1 MSGPAPDVEGPA
13 APRRR
18 RWGRAA
24 AILGALCLLLLAAA
38 LVAAARL
45 DAWARRALEGKAS
58 TALGGTVRVQELHV
72 ELLALRARFSGLSL
86 TLPAPGAPP
95 LRAGAAGGT
104 VALAWPALLDLAG
117 GRYRLA
123 ELTLEQPYLEVTEE
137 FLRAWRRPT
146 RERADVAWRVD
157 RLELRG
163 GRLRFDDRE
172 VPLSLAVSD
181 LDARG
186 AWAVSREALSGELGV
201 VCSVDRTPFARPY
214 PVRVRTGFRLHGT
227 ALDLFQLRAEAAGLG
242 AEGALRVGLADGV
255 VAAGSFRATGD
266 LAAVR
271 AWMTPDMPALAGK
284 VSGLFVLDAR
294 AGTFHLRG
302 PVSGEGLVVGPLQ
315 VAWAQGQASVHP
327 GAFDL
332 ARLQARAYG
341 GNLTGLLG
349 VTFGPALRFRTN
361 LTGQGLDATPLLQL
375 AELPLPLAA
384 SLDAGLLL
392 EGAPGSPATWS
403 GHGRLLARPRRGG
416 TGVAT
421 GATGTFDL
429 RDGKLRVSGARVQ
442 AAEADLRLDL
452 SADLGAHPVR
462 GTVVLEGSTRDAAAT
477 QRGAL
482 TLLAALGVDP
492 GELARRPISG
502 AGPVRVRTVLGGAP
516 ELDLALA
523 LDTGEWSGHPFQHAA
538 LQMALRGTELRIE
551 RVAAEGPLGKLEG
564 GVALST
570 GEASPRSLHFQVQ
583 DADLALL
590 QEVVPL
596 PVNPGGRVTGEL
608 ALDGGRGGGRL
619 VLEGAE
625 LYGERVD
632 RAEAEVAVDGSTW
645 TFTAVDVV
653 GPAGHVQGSARLDVD
668 TGTMDLQ
675 LDRVEVA
682 LAGVAALQ
690 AAGIAVSGTL
700 DLQGSVHLAEAG
712 PTGELH
718 VRNVAGNVSGFAL
731 AETTGRVDL
740 FPDHLQVS
748 LASPEDRTWRLQGT
762 LGFSEDL
769 PVEGTLEV
777 QDASFDLPSTGSLAA
792 WVLASGQVSVRGP
805 LARPAALSAEGVVQG
820 AELHLG
826 TALLQTV
833 APVPL
838 SLRDG
843 RLRLDEVRL
852 EGTGS
857 SLVASLGLDLEQQTV
872 ELTSRGSVDL
882 GVVSAFIDNVRA
894 GGALQADLRLAGP
907 LDAPRLSGSF
917 SMQGGRLRIVG
928 FPQAFEGIALTASV
942 DDTKATLSSFTA
954 RLGGGEVAMSGSATL
969 SGFAPTDYALEAT
982 GTRVRLTYPE
992 GFTGIYSG
1000 ELALR
1005 GSAEQARLSGEVRLV
1020 RGVYSKD
1027 VELASLLG
1035 FGSREYA
1042 GTDAELLPDN
1052 VFLDVDVKSD
1062 GNVWM
1067 RNDLIHV
1074 EARLDLHVGGEL
1086 VQPELTGRIEL
1097 FEDGKLTFR
1106 DVDYRIRRGSLE
1118 FMDLERINP
1127 FLELTAETHVEDY
1140 DITLHLE
1147 GTLDDFEYRL
1157 TSAPTLSEQD
1167 IVSLLLTGQTLTEL
1181 GESGKDVGTAAT
1193 SDMAANYFAGALTG
1207 RFTSEIQRAFGLEK
1221 LRVDPMLVQGQADP
1235 TARVTVG
1242 KRVAEDLL
1250 LIYSTDL
1257 GATERDFY
1265 QAEWQASR
1273 NYRVTAEREQN
1284 GGSGGSVQYS
1294 DRFFWRK
1301 PKTLSPPDA
1310 DGVDGAEGAGAN
1322 VVAVEIEG
1330 EVLGDERP
1338 LRRRLRVEAGKPYR
1352 RSDLFDGMEQ
1362 IRRWYVRRGR
1372 IQAEVEGNVED
1383 VAGGV
1388 RLRYTVKPGPEVPLH
1403 IEGVSRRERRN
1414 LRQRLQ
1420 DYWVDT
1426 LYNEDLY
1433 RDSVD
1438 LARRFL
1444 QERGFYA
1451 ADVQL
1456 LDRREAGQGITLQID
1471 KGAAVKVREVVIEG
1485 LATVP
1490 EARVRKQVLT
1500 RADTLFSRG
1509 LLKADVLEEDL
1520 VAVRNLL
1527 RDLGHLDATVEPPR
1541 VSLSAD
1547 GSEATVTIRVHEGI
1561 TYKVGAVAFSP
1572 GLPFSEEQLRAWT
1585 PMAPGDVFSPARV
1598 LSAQTALRNQ
1608 IDSLGYPDARVRPQP
1623 TRKDGVVDVRF
1634 DVTSGKQKTLARVE
1648 VSGNRRTKGKIVT
1661 RELELKEGQP
1671 LSREEML
1678 RAQHRLYRMGLFS
1691 SVRMETIPVA
1701 GAAGPHVLRV
1711 RVEEAPPLDIT
1722 VGAGYDTESGPRV
1735 QFSVADANVGG
1746 YDRRLG
1752 LQTRWSGKEKRV
1764 QLLAEEPRLF
1774 SRNVDLLSIV
1784 QWEDVEQTGF
1794 SNDRWSTSVRLEQK
1808 FKPHWTRYL
1817 KYTYQRNDTY
1827 DVVDPLEL
1835 LEQRIAEDTRLG
1847 DVGFSMVRD
1856 TRDDPFL
1863 PTKGSQAI
1871 GELRVF
1877 AEPLVS
1883 DANFVKLSLRGAKV
1897 WTYPSQTQ
1905 FATSLRIG
1913 TEWTY
1918 SGTEDVPIPERFF
1931 AGGEST
1937 LRGFERDEAG
1947 PQAEG
1952 VPIGGEA
1959 LIVAN
1964 QELRVPI
1971 WRQLKGVVFYDA
1983 GNAFLKPA
1991 DFRWSEIRHVLGAG
2005 IRVDTPIGPLRVEY
2019 GHKLDR
2025 KEGESAGEI
2034 FIAFGNAF

>member
-1 MSGPAPDVEGPA
+1 MV
-13 APRRR
+13 
-18 RWGRAA
+18 
-24 AILGALCLLLLAAA
+24 CLLLLAAV
-38 LVAAARL
+38 LVAASRL
-45 DAWARRALEGKAS
+45 DAWARRLVEGRAS
-58 TALGGTVRVQELHV
+58 TTLGGTVRVQELHLD
-72 ELLALRARFSGLSL
+72 LLALRARFSGVSL
-86 TLPAPGAPP
+86 TIPAPGAPP

-123 ELTLEQPYLEVTEE
+123 ELRLDQPYLEVSEE
-137 FLRAWRRPT
+137 FLRAWQRPT
-146 RERADVAWRVD
+146 REPSQVAWRVD

-172 VPLSLAVSD
+172 VPLSLALSD

-186 AWAVSREALSGELGV
+186 TWAVSREALSGDLGI
-201 VCSVDRTPFARPY
+201 VCAVTRAPFARPY
-214 PVRVRTGFRLHGT
+214 PIRVRTGFRLHGT
-227 ALDLFQLRAEAAGLG
+227 AVDLFQLHAEAAGLA
-242 AEGALRVGLADGV
+242 AEGAARVGLADGLV
-255 VAAGSFRATGD
+255 VAGSLRTAAD
-266 LAAVR
+266 LAVVR
-271 AWMTPDMPALAGK
+271 RWMTPEMPALAGK
-284 VSGLFVLDAR
+284 VSGSFVLDAHD
-294 AGTFHLRG
+294 GTFQLRG
-302 PVSGEGLVVGPLQ
+302 PVIGEGVVVGPLQ
-315 VAWAQGQASVHP
+315 ASWCRAQAAVQP
-327 GAFDL
+327 GILEL
-332 ARLQARAYG
+332 AGLQARAYG
-341 GNLTGLLG
+341 GALTGSLA
-349 VTFGPALRFRTN
+349 VMFGEEIRFRTN
-361 LTGQGLDATPLLQL
+361 LTGQGLDAAPLLRL
-375 AELPLPLAA
+375 AELPLPLTA
-384 SLDAGLLL
+384 SLDAGLSL
-392 EGAPGSPATWS
+392 EGDPGSPATWS
-403 GHGRLLARPRRGG
+403 GHGRLLARPRQSAS
-416 TGVAT
+416 GVAT
-421 GATGTFDL
+421 GASGEFDL
-429 RDGKLRVSGARVQ
+429 RDGRLRVSGARVQ

-452 SADLGAHPVR
+452 TADLSTHPVR
-462 GTVVLEGSTRDAAAT
+462 GTLVLDGSTRDAAAT
-477 QRGAL
+477 QAGAL
-482 TLLAALGVDP
+482 TLLAALDVDP
-492 GELARRPISG
+492 GDLARRPISG
-502 AGPVRVRTVLGGAP
+502 AGPVRVRAVLGGAP
-516 ELDLALA
+516 ELDLAIA
-523 LDTGEWSGHPFQHAA
+523 LDTGEWSGHPFDHAA
-538 LQMALRGTELRIE
+538 LQMALRGKELRIE

-570 GEASPRSLHFQVQ
+570 AEEALRTLHFQVQ
-583 DADLALL
+583 DADFALL
-590 QEVVPL
+590 QEVVPM

-608 ALDGGRGGGRL
+608 ALDGGKGGGRL

-632 RAEAEVAVDGSTW
+632 RAQADVAVDGPNW

-668 TGTMDLQ
+668 AGTVDLT

-682 LAGVAALQ
+682 LSGVAALQ
-690 AAGIAVSGTL
+690 AAGIAAEGTL
-700 DLQGSVHLAEAG
+700 VLQGSVHLAEAG
-712 PTGELH
+712 PTGELL
-718 VRNVAGNVSGFAL
+718 VQNVTGDVSGIAL
-731 AETTGRVDL
+731 AETAGRIDL

-769 PVEGTLEV
+769 PVDGTLEV
-777 QDASFDLPSTGSLAA
+777 QEATFDLPSTGSLAA

-805 LARPAALSAEGVVQG
+805 LARPVELQAEGVVQG

-838 SLRDG
+838 SMRDG
-843 RLRLDEVRL
+843 RLRLEEVRL

-857 SLVASLGLDLEQQTV
+857 SLVASLSLDLAQQTV

-882 GVVSAFIDNVRA
+882 GVVSAFVDNVRA
-894 GGALQADLRLAGP
+894 GGSLQADLRLAGP
-907 LDAPRLSGSF
+907 LAAPRLSGTF

-928 FPQAFEGIALTASV
+928 FPQAFEGIALAASV

-954 RLGGGEVAMSGSATL
+954 RLGGGEIAVSGSATL
-969 SGFAPTDYALEAT
+969 DGFVPAEYALQAT

-992 GFTGIYSG
+992 GFTGVYSG
-1000 ELALR
+1000 ELKLQ
-1005 GSAEQARLSGEVRLV
+1005 GTAEQSRLSGEVRLV

-1027 VELASLLG
+1027 VELTSLLG

-1067 RNDLIHV
+1067 RNKLVQV

-1106 DVDYRIRRGSLE
+1106 DVDYLIRRGSLE

-1127 FLELTAETHVEDY
+1127 FIELTAETHVEDY

-1221 LRVDPMLVQGQADP
+1221 LRVDPMMVQGQSDP
-1235 TARVTVG
+1235 TARVTAG

-1257 GATERDFY
+1257 GATERDVY

-1284 GGSGGSVQYS
+1284 GGTGGSVQYS

-1301 PKTLSPPDA
+1301 PKPLSPA
-1310 DGVDGAEGAGAN
+1310 NGEGAGGAET
-1322 VVAVEIEG
+1322 VGATIVAIEIEG
-1330 EVLGDERP
+1330 EELGDERP
-1338 LRRRLRVEAGKPYR
+1338 LRRRLRVEEGKPYR

-1372 IQAEVEGNVED
+1372 IQAEVEGTVED
-1383 VAGGV
+1383 VTGGV

-1403 IEGVSRRERRN
+1403 LEGVSRRERRN
-1414 LRQRLQ
+1414 LRERLQ
-1420 DYWVDT
+1420 TYWVDT

-1456 LDRREAGQGITLQID
+1456 VDRREAGEGITLQID
-1471 KGAAVKVREVVIEG
+1471 KGPAVHVRDVLIEG
-1485 LATVP
+1485 LSTVP

-1500 RADTLFSRG
+1500 RPDTLFSRG
-1509 LLKADVLEEDL
+1509 LLRADVLEEDL
-1520 VAVRNLL
+1520 LAVRNLL

-1547 GSEATVTIRVHEGI
+1547 GSEATVTIRVHEGV
-1561 TYKVGAVAFSP
+1561 TYKVGTVAFSS
-1572 GLPFSEEQLRAWT
+1572 GLPFPEEQLRAWT
-1585 PMAPGDVFSPARV
+1585 PMVTGDVFSPARV
-1598 LSAQTALRNQ
+1598 LSAQTALRNK

-1634 DVTSGKQKTLARVE
+1634 DVTPGEQKTLARVE
-1648 VSGNRRTKGKIVT
+1648 VSGNRRTKDKIVA

-1678 RAQHRLYRMGLFS
+1678 RAQHRLYRLGLFS
-1691 SVRMETIPVA
+1691 SVRMEAVPLTP
-1701 GAAGPHVLRV
+1701 GTGGPHVLRV
-1711 RVEEAPPLDIT
+1711 RVEEAPPLDVT

-1735 QFSVADANVGG
+1735 QFSVADGNVGG
-1746 YDRRLG
+1746 YDRRVG

-1774 SRNVDLLSIV
+1774 SRNVDLLSSV

-1847 DVGFSMVRD
+1847 DIGFSMVRD
-1856 TRDDPFL
+1856 TRDDPFVF
-1863 PTKGSQAI
+1863 TKGSQVI

-1877 AEPLVS
+1877 AEPLLS
-1883 DANFVKLSLRGAKV
+1883 DASFVKLSLRGSKV
-1897 WTYPSQTQ
+1897 WTYPSTTQ
-1905 FATSLRIG
+1905 FASSLRIG
-1913 TEWTY
+1913 NEWTY

-1959 LIVAN
+1959 LFVAN

-1971 WRQLKGVVFYDA
+1971 WKQLKGVVFYDA
-1983 GNAFLKPA
+1983 GNAFLKPS
-1991 DFRWSEIRHVLGAG
+1991 DFSWSEIRHVLGAG

-2025 KEGESAGEI
+2025 REGESAGEI